1 MCSVGDRERK
11 DCEIE
16 FPDGKVIKSLRKG
29 ESYKYPGIL
38 EADF

>member
-1 MCSVGDRERK
+1 MCNVGDRERK
-11 DCEIE
+11 DYEIE
-16 FPDGKVIKSLRKG
+16 LPGGKVIKPLQKG